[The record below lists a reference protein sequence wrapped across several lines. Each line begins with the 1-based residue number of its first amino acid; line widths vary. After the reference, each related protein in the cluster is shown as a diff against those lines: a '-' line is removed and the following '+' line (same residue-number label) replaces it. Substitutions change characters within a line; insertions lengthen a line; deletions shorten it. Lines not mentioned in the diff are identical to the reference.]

1 MPIEVTINS
10 LSGASPYDIYLCDD
24 PITICVY
31 IDTITLAPYNFE
43 VPSILSDQDNF
54 TLKMVDNNGCETNQ
68 ILTP

>member
-31 IDTITLAPYNFE
+31 IDTITLTPYNFE